1 VLPGAV
7 IILGFL
13 CLYILFTSIY
23 GLVIHAQ
30 SESSLVGIGVSLAAV
45 VFMPFLAN
53 RKRGIARELESL
65 ALADDAVASITCV
78 YLAGTV
84 LIGLALN
91 TLFHWWWVEDVAALV
106 ILFWLGR
113 ETLEAFEKARG

>member
-1 VLPGAV
+1 MLPGTV
-7 IILGFL
+7 IVLGFL

-30 SESSLVGIGVSLAAV
+30 SESSLVGIEVSLAAV
-45 VFMPFLAN
+45 IFMPYLAK
-53 RKRGIARELESL
+53 RKRGFARELESL
-65 ALADDAVASITCV
+65 ALADDAAASITCA

-91 TLFHWWWVEDVAALV
+91 TLFHWWWVEDVATL
-106 ILFWLGR
+106 IFLIWLGR
-113 ETLEAFEKARG
+113 ETLEAFEKATE

>member
-1 VLPGAV
+1 MIVLV
-7 IILGFL
+7 LL

-30 SESSLVGIGVSLAAV
+30 SESSLVSIGVSLAAV
-45 VFMPFLAN
+45 VFMPYLAK

-65 ALADDAVASITCV
+65 ALADDATASITCA
-78 YLAGTV
+78 YMAGTV

-91 TLFHWWWVEDVAALV
+91 TLFHWCWVEDVAALV
-106 ILFWLGR
+106 FLFWLGR
-113 ETLEAFEKARG
+113 ETLEAFEKARGITTS